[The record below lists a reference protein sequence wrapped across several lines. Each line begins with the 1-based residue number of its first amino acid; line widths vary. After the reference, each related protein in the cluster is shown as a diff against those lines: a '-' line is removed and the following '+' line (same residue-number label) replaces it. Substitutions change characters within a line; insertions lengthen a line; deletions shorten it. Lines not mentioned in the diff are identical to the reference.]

1 MVKSKKDEL
10 IKEKDNL
17 RKEFEKLIFDNP
29 DVSQELFN
37 TIIELFNEN
46 TAFRKKFGLKP
57 INTKK
62 TKPVTIDNPIY
73 YEIVKQLLQGN
84 KITLALDLAGEVLS
98 KTKTDADL
106 KKSKRHVARFYYET
120 AGGQNE
126 KNIQKT
132 FKTIKELR
140 DMSKK

>member
-1 MVKSKKDEL
+1 MVKSKKD
-10 IKEKDNL
+10 DV
-17 RKEFEKLIFDNP
+17 RKEFEKLIFDNL
-29 DVSQELFN
+29 DVSQDLLDTIVELFH
-37 TIIELFNEN
+37 EN

-62 TKPVTIDNPIY
+62 TKPETIDNPIY

-106 KKSKRHVARFYYET
+106 KKSKRHVERFYYET
-120 AGGQNE
+120 AGGENE

-132 FKTIKELR
+132 FKKMKKLKE
-140 DMSKK
+140 DMNKK